1 MNYVVE
7 AAYQSMSRYG
17 EELCGDHVEV
27 TKVADGTIF
36 VLSDGLGHGV
46 KANILSTLTSKI
58 AIGLLKK
65 NLPLEEIIGTI
76 VQTLPI
82 CQERNMGYSTLAILK
97 VHNNGQAHLVEL
109 DTPTAFL
116 LHQGKVLPLEMEERL
131 IHGKWIKEAQF
142 HLDKG
147 DFVFLASDGVIHAG
161 IGGLMDFGLGWDGV
175 ARHIAELGGAHLSA
189 GQMVDKLMKI
199 CQAYYLMEPGDDF
212 TLIGAQLRDPRHLTV
227 MTGPPM
233 NPADDPLMA
242 RRLARTR
249 GRKVICGGTTAQIF
263 ARELNRELFCSFDYI
278 DPDIP
283 PVSKIEGVDLVTEGL
298 LTLNK
303 TCQYLREYR
312 YPDRPNEADGAS
324 LLTRELLEADEI
336 TLLVGGA
343 VNEAHQNLNLPFD
356 LGIRTQVMERLV
368 VSLEALHKKVNLV
381 WY

>member
-7 AAYQSMSRYG
+7 DAYQSMSRYG

-27 TKVADGTIF
+27 TKAADGTIF

-46 KANILSTLTSKI
+46 KANILSTLTSKV

-76 VQTLPI
+76 VQTLPV
-82 CQERNMGYSTLAILK
+82 CQMRNMGYSTLAILK
-97 VHNNGQAHLVEL
+97 VFNDGSARLIEM
-109 DTPTAFL
+109 DTPAAFL
-116 LHQGKVLPLEMEERL
+116 LRQGNVLPLEMNERL
-131 IHGKWIKEAQF
+131 IHGKWIREAEF
-142 HLDKG
+142 VLEKG
-147 DFVFLASDGVIHAG
+147 DCVFLASDGVIHAG
-161 IGGLMDFGLGWDGV
+161 IGGLMDFGLGWEGV
-175 ARHIAELGGAHLSA
+175 AGHLAELDPEKLSVA
-189 GQMVDKLMKI
+189 EIVDKLMKI

-212 TLIGAQLRDPRHLTV
+212 TLIGAKLRDPRRLTI

-233 NPADDPLMA
+233 NPADDSLMA
-242 RRLARTR
+242 RRFARTR

-263 ARELNRELFCSFDYI
+263 SRELNRELFCTFDYI

-283 PVSKIEGVDLVTEGL
+283 PVSRIEGVDLVTEGL

-303 TCQYLREYR
+303 TCQYLRDYR
-312 YPDRPNEADGAS
+312 YPDRPTADDGAS
-324 LLTRELLEADEI
+324 LLTRELLMADEI

-343 VNEAHQNLNLPFD
+343 VNEAHQNLNLPVD
-356 LGIRTQVMERLV
+356 LGIRTQVMERFV
-368 VSLEALHKKVNLV
+368 ASLEGLHKKVNLV

>member
-7 AAYQSMSRYG
+7 DAYQSMARYG

-27 TKVADGTIF
+27 AKVQDGTIF
-36 VLSDGLGHGV
+36 VLSDGLGNGV
-46 KANILSTLTSKI
+46 KANILATLTSKI

-82 CQERNMGYSTLAILK
+82 CQVRNMGYSTLAILK
-97 VHNNGQAHLVEL
+97 VFNDGQAHLIEL
-109 DTPTAFL
+109 DTPTAFVL
-116 LHQGKVLPLEMEERL
+116 RQGNVSPLEMEERL
-131 IHGKWIKEAQF
+131 IHGKLIKEARF
-142 HLDKG
+142 MLDKG
-147 DFVFLASDGVIHAG
+147 DCVFLASDGIIHAG
-161 IGGLMDFGLGWDGV
+161 IGGLMDFGLGWEGV
-175 ARHIAELGGAHLSA
+175 AEHIGEFDPKAMSME
-189 GQMVDKLMKI
+189 QMVDKLMRI

-233 NPADDPLMA
+233 NPADDSLMA
-242 RRLARTR
+242 RRFARTR

-263 ARELNRELFCSFDYI
+263 SRELNRELICTFDYV

-283 PVSKIEGVDLVTEGL
+283 PVSHIEGVDLVTEGL

-303 TCQYLREYR
+303 TCQYLKEYR
-312 YPDRPNEADGAS
+312 YPECPQGEDGAS
-324 LLTRELLEADEI
+324 LLTRELLGADEI
-336 TLLVGGA
+336 TVLVGGA
-343 VNEAHQNLNLPFD
+343 VNEAHQSLNLPFD

-368 VSLEALHKKVNLV
+368 ASLEALHKKVNVV